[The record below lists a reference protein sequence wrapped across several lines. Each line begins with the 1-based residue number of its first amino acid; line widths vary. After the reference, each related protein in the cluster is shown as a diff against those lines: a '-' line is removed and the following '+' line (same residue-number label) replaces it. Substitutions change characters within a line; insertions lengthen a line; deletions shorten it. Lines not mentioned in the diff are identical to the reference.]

1 MYYLKAESEEAL
13 FAALDAS
20 GVTQR
25 HYDMEDPANV
35 RPADLDPEEAW
46 EPTGEYDQYPIAG
59 VDLDVIGTIW
69 KPTGET
75 TTSEDGMI
83 VPEMSMIDG
92 YHANIRGITP
102 EQAALLPT
110 IDAPASPVRKWAGD

>member
-13 FAALDAS
+13 FEALENA

-25 HYDMEDPANV
+25 HYDMEDPSNV

-46 EPTGEYDQYPIAG
+46 TPTGEYDSLPVAG
-59 VDLDVIGTIW
+59 VDLDVIGTIFV
-69 KPTGET
+69 PSGVMLTDEEGNLY
-75 TTSEDGMI
+75 
-83 VPEMSMIDG
+83 PEMLPAEG

-102 EQAALLPT
+102 EQAELLPT
-110 IDAPASPVRKWAGD
+110 IDAPANPVRKWAGD

>member
-1 MYYLKAESEEAL
+1 MYYLKATSEEAL
-13 FAALDAS
+13 FEALDAA

-25 HYDMEDPANV
+25 HYDMDDPSNV
-35 RPADLDPEEAW
+35 RPADLDPEAEW
-46 EPTGEYDQYPIAG
+46 FPSGEYDSLPVAG

-102 EQAALLPT
+102 EQAELLPT
-110 IDAPASPVRKWAGD
+110 IDAPANPVRMWAGD

>member
-1 MYYLKAESEEAL
+1 VYYLKAESEEAL
-13 FAALDAS
+13 FEALENA

-25 HYDMEDPANV
+25 NYDMDDPANV

-46 EPTGEYDQYPIAG
+46 VPTGEYDSVPVAG

-75 TTSEDGMI
+75 SLDEEGNLI
-83 VPEMSMIDG
+83 QVSAPLEG

-110 IDAPASPVRKWAGD
+110 IDAPAKPYRMWAGD

>member
-13 FAALDAS
+13 FEALENA

-25 HYDMEDPANV
+25 HYDINDFANV
-35 RPADLDPEEAW
+35 RPENAEEAW
-46 EPTGEYDQYPIAG
+46 EPTGEYDSVPIAG

-110 IDAPASPVRKWAGD
+110 IDAPANPVRKWAGD

>member
-1 MYYLKAESEEAL
+1 MYYLKATSEEAL

-20 GVTQR
+20 GATIRV
-25 HYDMEDPANV
+25 YDMDDPANV
-35 RPADLDPEEAW
+35 RPENAEEAW

-59 VDLDVIGTIW
+59 VDLDVIGPIF
-69 KPTGET
+69 KPTGVMLQG
-75 TTSEDGMI
+75 EDGEY
-83 VPEMSMIDG
+83 PEMEDIGG

-110 IDAPASPVRKWAGD
+110 IDAPANPVRKWAGD